1 MLYTLFFSS
10 QCYPHFLQ
18 PVLYTFSFSPA
29 STIHI
34 FIFSSQY
41 YTHFHFLQPVL
52 HTLFLQPVTNT
63 EIQYPAVLRNRSSE
77 CNDKYSKCQDM
88 SADFF
93 FKAAAGCVLLETEQ
107 WHPPSFT
114 RWSSKRAFSTRGV
127 QRALARIWPVT
138 MASFL
143 RSSSLNPFWNTSTC
157 NKVASS
163 PHMNHKSASFREEIR
178 AKNSHGSNN
187 GP

>member
-1 MLYTLFFSS
+1 MLYTLIFSS

-29 STIHI
+29 SATDT
-34 FIFSSQY
+34 FSPAHHKYWNSVSSSFAKQ
-41 YTHFHFLQPVL
+41 VIWM
-52 HTLFLQPVTNT
+52 TNIPT
-63 EIQYPAVLRNRSSE
+63 V
-77 CNDKYSKCQDM
+77 KTCQQI
-88 SADFF
+88 
-93 FKAAAGCVLLETEQ
+93 KKTAAAGCVLLETEQ

-163 PHMNHKSASFREEIR
+163 PHMNKSASFREETR

-187 GP
+187 GPWLLKLLVKFLLPPSVC